1 MTIRNKQLGAALW
14 ANEPVPRLAAHAQ
27 LAEHIGL
34 ESLWV
39 IDSQLLCR
47 ELTVTLT
54 ACLMATQNLTMATGV
69 TQPTTRHASVVASML
84 ATLDEFARGR
94 VMLGVG
100 TGFSSLRTIGQRAAR
115 IAEVETFIDTLH
127 KLLRQRTAPF
137 NGVDTKLIWLDRR
150 IDVPVVVATSGP
162 RMTREAPRFADGVIL
177 HHGISDDLLSRALGW
192 LREGMAQL
200 GQSKTCEVSVWVP
213 YCLADNPD
221 TARAAVRPR
230 VAAALVQAD
239 ATQFIGAEREAIERL
254 QASYDVAHHA
264 SAGPAHAALVP
275 DSLVDRYAVAGSA
288 EQVRAGLN
296 RLLDNPAIDRVILNP
311 QMAGAGVPP
320 MHAVLRDLEGKVLPY
335 LG

>member
-1 MTIRNKQLGAALW
+1 VAIRNKQLGAALW

-27 LAEHIGL
+27 LAESIGL

-54 ACLMATQNLTMATGV
+54 ACLMATQTLKMATGV

-84 ATLDEFARGR
+84 ATLDELAHGR
-94 VMLGVG
+94 AMLGIG

-115 IAEVETFIDTLH
+115 IAEVETFVDALR
-127 KLLRQRTAPF
+127 KLLCRQTAIF
-137 NGVDTKLIWLDRR
+137 NGVDAKLTWLDRPV
-150 IDVPVVVATSGP
+150 DVPVVVASSGP

-177 HHGISDDLLSRALGW
+177 HHGISDDLLTRALGW
-192 LREGMAQL
+192 LREGMTQV
-200 GQSKTCEVSVWVP
+200 GRPKTCEVSVWVP

-221 TARAAVRPR
+221 SARAAVRPR

-239 ATQFIGAEREAIERL
+239 PTQFTGAERDAVERL

-275 DSLVDRYAVAGSA
+275 DSLVDRYAIAGSA
-288 EQVRAGLN
+288 EQVRAGLL

-311 QMAGAGVPP
+311 QMAGAGAPP
-320 MHAVLRDLEGKVLPY
+320 MHAVLRDLAGKVLPD

>member
-1 MTIRNKQLGAALW
+1 MPVRNKKLGAALW
-14 ANEPVPRLAAHAQ
+14 ANEPVPRLAAHAK
-27 LAEHIGL
+27 LAETIGL

-54 ACLMATQNLTMATGV
+54 ACLMATETLKLATGV
-69 TQPTTRHASVVASML
+69 TQPRTRHASVVAGML
-84 ATLDEFARGR
+84 ATLDELARGR
-94 VMLGVG
+94 LILGVG
-100 TGFSSLRTIGQRAAR
+100 TGFSSLRTIGQRTAR
-115 IAEVETFIDTLH
+115 IAEVETFVDTLR
-127 KLLRQRTAPF
+127 KLLHQQTVPF
-137 NGVDTKLIWLDRR
+137 NGVDAQITWLDRK
-150 IDVPVVVATSGP
+150 IDLPVVVATSGP

-177 HHGISDDLLSRALGW
+177 HQGISDDLLKRALGL
-192 LREGMAQL
+192 LREGMTQVGL
-200 GQSKTCEVSVWVP
+200 PKTCEVSVWVP

-230 VAAALVQAD
+230 VAAAVVQAD
-239 ATQFIGAEREAIERL
+239 PALFTGAEREAVERL

-275 DSLVDRYAVAGSA
+275 DSLVDRYAVAGST
-288 EQVRAGLN
+288 EQVRAGLI

-311 QMAGAGVPP
+311 QMAGAGAPP